1 MKKVIM
7 EIQGMHCASC
17 ASNVEKSLSKTQ
29 GVKNARVN
37 MIAKKGYADIEDS
50 VSEEDLRKAVRRA
63 GYNIAKINYE

>member
-1 MKKVIM
+1 M